1 MGVIKDKATELVI
14 KEVLKK
20 VRENPKENLPK
31 LVDTLKGLL
40 NGKVGYEAQFK
51 AIEEVVKNPDNNW
64 FKYVENLLNDIEP
77 SILEKFVCNF
87 IVNAM
92 IKGIPKTYELKE
104 KEGHS
109 FPWAILMDPTTACNL
124 HCTGCWAAEYGK
136 SLNLG
141 YDLMDRI
148 VTEGKELGCYWYL
161 FTGGEPLVK
170 KDEILKLC
178 EKHND
183 CMFLAFTNATLID
196 EEFADK
202 VAKLGNFTFA
212 ISIEGSEETTD
223 SRRGKGT
230 YNKIMKAIEILK
242 ERKILYGFSTCATST
257 NEEYVMSEQYIDE
270 MIEKGFKYGWYF
282 DYIPVGCDAVP
293 DLMLSAEQREDMYEK
308 MKVFRQTKPIFMLDF
323 WNDGK
328 YSGGCIAGGR
338 YYMHINAN
346 GDVEPC
352 AFIHYSNV
360 NIKDVSLKEAL
371 KQPLFMEYQKGQP
384 FSDNLYRPC
393 PLLDNDG
400 KLAEMVNRCG
410 AYSTDLANPE
420 NVDSLCAKCS
430 KASKEWKVKAD
441 KIWKEE
447 GHEIKD
453 EIKC

>member
-1 MGVIKDKATELVI
+1 MNVIKSKATEIVIKD
-14 KEVLKK
+14 VLKK

-31 LVDTLKGLL
+31 VISTFKGLL
-40 NGKVGYEAQFK
+40 GNKGGYEAQFQ
-51 AIEEVVKNPDNNW
+51 AIEEVAKDSDNNW

-77 SILEKFVCNF
+77 SVFEKFVCNF
-87 IVNAM
+87 IVNTLLT
-92 IKGIPKTYELKE
+92 GIPKTYELKD

-141 YDLMDRI
+141 YDLMDKI

-170 KDEILKLC
+170 KDEIIRLC

-183 CMFLAFTNATLID
+183 CMFLSFTNATLID
-196 EEFADK
+196 EKFADEVK
-202 VAKLGNFTFA
+202 RVGNLTFA
-212 ISIEGSEETTD
+212 ISIEGNEQTTD

-230 YNKIMKAIEILK
+230 YNKIMKAIDILN
-242 ERKILYGFSTCATST
+242 ERKLLYGFSTCATAL
-257 NEEYVMSEQYIDE
+257 NEEYVMSEEYIDW
-270 MIEKGFKYGWYF
+270 IISKGFKFGWYF

-293 DLMLSAEQREDMYEK
+293 DLILSAEQREDMYKK
-308 MKVFRQTKPIFMLDF
+308 MKVYRRTKPIFMLDF

-328 YSGGCIAGGR
+328 YSGGCVAGGR

-371 KQPLFMEYQKGQP
+371 KQPLFMEYQKEQP

-393 PLLDNDG
+393 PLLDNNG
-400 KLAEMVNRCG
+400 KLAEMVHK
-410 AYSTDLANPE
+410 AKAHSTDLAHPE
-420 NVDSLCAKCS
+420 DVDSLCAKCK
-430 KASKEWKVKAD
+430 KASIEWKEKAD
-441 KIWKEE
+441 KIWTEE
-447 GHEIKD
+447 NK
-453 EIKC
+453 K